1 MGLKYANN
9 AKTTLNGAHNSS
21 TTTITVVDGSVF
33 PTLGAG
39 DYFYMTLEDTSLN
52 NEIVKVTARSTNT
65 LTVVRAQNGTTAK
78 SFSTADKAEGRLVAA
93 VLDDLFDLTANI
105 KSWLADPTSAKL
117 LAAMLDKT
125 GTGSLVFGTSPTFV
139 TPLLGTPTSGVL
151 TNCTGLPLSGLVAST
166 STAIGVGSI
175 NLGHASDTTLARIA
189 AGRVSIGGNEIA
201 TLSQTQTFTG
211 AKTFSADVR
220 FGTAPGPQFN
230 SPFIGWYNAAGTR
243 KGYIQAQ
250 SASTFLIAAES
261 DTVGVRFNAN
271 GGGASVD
278 GDPIMTRGAVE
289 TASGKKSFSGG
300 IAITGDGGS
309 GAGTISTGVNY
320 GLVFTSG
327 QASPAIAQFA
337 VLNSTQSATLMH
349 LQSNVLYVNSDAV
362 MTRGATETVTGVKS
376 HSTHLNVTG
385 GALNISGTGAINAT
399 NALHLYFNASV
410 GYIQTLENGV
420 AWRALR
426 IDGSDVA
433 INSVNTAGVFGVGGV
448 GAYPMEVYTGN
459 GRIQFRTNTSVNWIN
474 SANTANNAYYGLNI
488 DGLTLNLNTSSAGAV
503 AIGGATTITSPD
515 AALTVNHNG
524 ISSYGTAVVIKTTG
538 GADNPRLSFGN
549 YNGGSTK
556 YWSTGTNG
564 TAFVIVEDG
573 WTGGFGTVRVSVA
586 ASTGTVTAADFALS
600 SDKKL
605 KRNITDIKDATSY
618 VRKLRG
624 VRYVRRANGQK
635 EIGMIAQDFLRA
647 GLPELVQT
655 SGDKGSKHL
664 ALMYP
669 RVTALL
675 VESTKEID
683 TRVARLEEIIERLQA
698 T

>member
-33 PTLGAG
+33 PTLSGG
-39 DYFYMTLEDTSLN
+39 DYFYMTLEDVSLN

-105 KSWLADPTSAKL
+105 KAWLADPTSAKL

-189 AGRVSIGGNEIA
+189 AGRVSIEGNEIA

-220 FGTAPGPQFN
+220 FETAPGPRFN

-278 GDPIMTRGAVE
+278 GDPIMTRGAAE
-289 TASGKKSFSGG
+289 T
-300 IAITGDGGS
+300 ITGSKTFMGQ
-309 GAGTISTGVNY
+309 VNI
-320 GLVFTSG
+320 G
-327 QASPAIAQFA
+327 
-337 VLNSTQSATLMH
+337 
-349 LQSNVLYVNSDAV
+349 D
-362 MTRGATETVTGVKS
+362 
-376 HSTHLNVTG
+376 
-385 GALNISGTGAINAT
+385 GTGARSLNMNA
-399 NALHLYFNASV
+399 AASQAN
-410 GYIQTLENGV
+410 YIQILEAGTQKWLFGRNVIDGTGKFDIWHAGV
-420 AWRALR
+420 GTALR
-426 IDGSDVA
+426 IDPSSLRADF
-433 INSVNTAGVFGVGGV
+433 TAVSVGGKEV
-448 GAYPMEVYTGN
+448 LSHAGAY
-459 GRIQFRTNTSVNWIN
+459 N
-474 SANTANNAYYGLNI
+474 SG
-488 DGLTLNLNTSSAGAV
+488 
-503 AIGGATTITSPD
+503 
-515 AALTVNHNG
+515 
-524 ISSYGTAVVIKTTG
+524 
-538 GADNPRLSFGN
+538 
-549 YNGGSTK
+549 
-556 YWSTGTNG
+556 
-564 TAFVIVEDG
+564 
-573 WTGGFGTVRVSVA
+573 
-586 ASTGTVTAADFALS
+586 
-600 SDKKL
+600 
-605 KRNITDIKDATSY
+605 
-618 VRKLRG
+618 
-624 VRYVRRANGQK
+624 
-635 EIGMIAQDFLRA
+635 
-647 GLPELVQT
+647 
-655 SGDKGSKHL
+655 
-664 ALMYP
+664 
-669 RVTALL
+669 RVTY
-675 VESTKEID
+675 STSAPSGGNDGDIWFQY
-683 TRVARLEEIIERLQA
+683 L
-698 T
+698 